1 MIAIRILSSIVKNRA
16 TIYGEAEMPEK
27 SATGKDETGSGTEPE
42 LGDIRADG
50 KSGAVREKDQ
60 PRGEGF
66 GPGYGHGYGTIFPER
81 VTRESPPLRAGF
93 WKK

>member
-1 MIAIRILSSIVKNRA
+1 
-16 TIYGEAEMPEK
+16 MPGNADQK
-27 SATGKDETGSGTEPE
+27 DGTGTNSELKDIG
-42 LGDIRADG
+42 ADG